1 MLNKFAAIALILTV
15 FLFFCS
21 KLPHFSTCSDD
32 MRCASAPSLM
42 RPTKPV
48 PLSRE
53 TYANDNG
60 DIRLQNLK
68 TRIIVICRES
78 FYETAE
84 TCAQFYEKN
93 NYVRLTDIPYKV
105 AKYDRL
111 TKDTFPTRR
120 WRNGERTPRW

>member
-1 MLNKFAAIALILTV
+1 MRAKIIFSALILGA
-15 FLFFCS
+15 FLSGCS
-21 KLPHFSTCSDD
+21 KLPHFTTCSDD
-32 MRCASAPSLM
+32 MRCASAPSLLQ
-42 RPTKPV
+42 PTKPV
-48 PLSRE
+48 APPKE
-53 TYANDNG
+53 VYANDEQS
-60 DIRLQNLK
+60 IKLQNLK
-68 TRIIVICRES
+68 TRLIVVCRES

-93 NYVRLTDIPYKV
+93 NYVRLADIPYKV

>member
-1 MLNKFAAIALILTV
+1 
-15 FLFFCS
+15 
-21 KLPHFSTCSDD
+21 

-48 PLSRE
+48 PLSKE

-105 AKYDRL
+105 AKYARL
-111 TKDTFPTRR
+111 TKDTFPPRR

>member
-15 FLFFCS
+15 FLSGCS

-48 PLSRE
+48 PLPKE

-68 TRIIVICRES
+68 TRIIVVCRES
-78 FYETAE
+78 FYETA
-84 TCAQFYEKN
+84 
-93 NYVRLTDIPYKV
+93 VRLTDIPYKV

>member
-1 MLNKFAAIALILTV
+1 MSNNFVIKALILAT
-15 FLFFCS
+15 FISGCS

-32 MRCASAPSLM
+32 MRCASAPSLIQT
-42 RPTKPV
+42 TKPV
-48 PLSRE
+48 PLPKE
-53 TYANDNG
+53 VYANDSNN
-60 DIRLQNLK
+60 IKLQNLK
-68 TRIIVICRES
+68 TRIIVVCRES

-93 NYVRLTDIPYKV
+93 NYVRLTDIPYKI

-111 TKDTFPTRR
+111 SKNIFPTRR

>member
-1 MLNKFAAIALILTV
+1 MLEAAAFFDLLRRHALRFRSLVDAADQTGA
-15 FLFFCS
+15 
-21 KLPHFSTCSDD
+21 
-32 MRCASAPSLM
+32 ASQRNLCQ
-42 RPTKPV
+42 RQ
-48 PLSRE
+48 RH
-53 TYANDNG
+53 
-60 DIRLQNLK
+60 IRLQNLK
-68 TRIIVICRES
+68 TRIIVVCRES